1 MRKEHAIVVWGEYE
15 LIEGT
20 AEEVFAYYRVLN
32 GEKWLIV
39 ANFSLYE
46 KTFTLSRAIEE
57 LLIHNYQDT
66 LPKIGELLLKPYEAF
81 VAKI

>member
-1 MRKEHAIVVWGEYE
+1 MRKEHEIVVWGEYE

-20 AEEVFAYYRVLN
+20 PEEVFAYYRLLD

-39 ANFSLYE
+39 ANFSAYK
-46 KTFTLSRAIEE
+46 KTFMLSEAIEE
-57 LLIHNYQDT
+57 VLIHNYQDT
-66 LPKIGELLLKPYEAF
+66 LPKIGELSLKPYEAF